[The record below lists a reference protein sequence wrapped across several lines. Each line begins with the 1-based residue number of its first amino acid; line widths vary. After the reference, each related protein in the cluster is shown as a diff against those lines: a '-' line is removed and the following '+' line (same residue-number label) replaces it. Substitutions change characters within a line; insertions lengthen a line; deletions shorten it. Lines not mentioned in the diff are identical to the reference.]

1 MGVDLKLL
9 PFDCDLEMLS
19 FSHTVLNVRRN
30 YELFERIRALP
41 SIRAPK
47 QFTSYLSRDADY
59 EEPHYGVT
67 TEDPYGDPVRCVLA
81 GDLKT
86 IGIPGPTGA
95 YIDALDDDNK
105 VALFWC

>member
-19 FSHTVLNVRRN
+19 FSHTVLNVVRD
-30 YELFERIRALP
+30 YALFDRIKEIPA
-41 SIRAPK
+41 IRVPRD
-47 QFTSYLSRDADY
+47 FTSYLSRDDAY
-59 EEPHYGVT
+59 EEPHYGDT
-67 TEDPYGDPVRCVLA
+67 TEDPYGDQVRCVLA

-86 IGIPGPTGA
+86 VGIPGPTGA
-95 YIDALDDDNK
+95 YINALDDDNK

>member
-19 FSHTVLNVRRN
+19 FSHTVLNVDRD
-30 YELFERIRALP
+30 YMLFDKIKELP
-41 SIRAPK
+41 SAPVRED
-47 QFTSYLSRDADY
+47 FTSYLSRDDAY
-59 EEPHYGVT
+59 EEPHYGDT
-67 TEDPYGDPVRCVLA
+67 TEDPYGDPVRYVLA

-86 IGIPGPTGA
+86 VGIQGPTGA
-95 YIDALDDDNK
+95 YIDVLDDDNK

>member
-1 MGVDLKLL
+1 MGIDLKLL
-9 PFDCDLEMLS
+9 PFDCDLEILS
-19 FSHTVLNVRRN
+19 FSHTILNVDRDYALFDRIN
-30 YELFERIRALP
+30 ELPFIRV
-41 SIRAPK
+41 PK
-47 QFTSYLSRDADY
+47 RFTSYLSRDDAY
-59 EEPHYGVT
+59 EESHYGVT

-86 IGIPGPTGA
+86 VGVPGPTGA